1 MHTGAQRGSA
11 EIVVEAEL
19 VVVGEELL
27 HKLLWSHAPRRIA
40 LPISG
45 RTRNAVAYRRG
56 APGAPVALRQ
66 ACRRVSAGHTPRCGR
81 PPVAVPQPSPPPRV
95 RPVLCRASGCSP
107 VHLHARACGPARLR
121 RAWGATAQIRPRIHG
136 MIPTLY
142 VDAIQLHDMKSG
154 GGMNSRPLLSR
165 VILDHGLRHSVAL
178 VYVTFIVWTHG
189 HLCGPERLPAFC
201 QQSLHRLLNF
211 LTCLLK
217 RRASLPT

>member
-19 VVVGEELL
+19 VVGEELL
-27 HKLLWSHAPRRIA
+27 HKLLWSHAPRRFA
-40 LPISG
+40 LLISG

-107 VHLHARACGPARLR
+107 FHLHARACGPARLR
-121 RAWGATAQIRPRIHG
+121 RAWRATARIRPRIHG
-136 MIPTLY
+136 I
-142 VDAIQLHDMKSG
+142 VDAIQLHDMKSSV
-154 GGMNSRPLLSR
+154 GMNSRPLLSR
-165 VILDHGLRHSVAL
+165 VVLDHGLRHYVDLPSV
-178 VYVTFIVWTHG
+178 
-189 HLCGPERLPAFC
+189 
-201 QQSLHRLLNF
+201 
-211 LTCLLK
+211 
-217 RRASLPT
+217 